1 MAAFVSCKWPR
12 RLVFIEFLHSH
23 NFDGVWLVDG
33 PKQMC
38 KDPAMWWILH
48 LISLYIECVIT
59 EPVKLTLA
67 GDGIWKGIIGHGS
80 RTAAR
85 VMLIIIGLWVNEEGG
100 DGKKE
105 GVCRYQTLAL
115 DFCLFRSLFFFSFE
129 NLINIYFDPSYGW
142 PSVCDW
148 APSFELLNQK
158 GNRTAGVEFVKL
170 RDGQIDASPPVD
182 NLNTL
187 GVTNHVVL
195 IWIISTIKN
204 NT

>member
-33 PKQMC
+33 PKRMC
-38 KDPAMWWILH
+38 KDRAMWWILH

-100 DGKKE
+100 DGLPNT
-105 GVCRYQTLAL
+105 CTR
-115 DFCLFRSLFFFSFE
+115 FLFVSFSLFFFFWK
-129 NLINIYFDPSYGW
+129 FDKY
-142 PSVCDW
+142 
-148 APSFELLNQK
+148 LLRSIIWVAECLWLSAQFWV
-158 GNRTAGVEFVKL
+158 VESE
-170 RDGQIDASPPVD
+170 R
-182 NLNTL
+182 
-187 GVTNHVVL
+187 
-195 IWIISTIKN
+195 
-204 NT
+204 

>member
-1 MAAFVSCKWPR
+1 MDIAPYKLIHWVCNHRTGQTHTCRRWNMKRNHWTWQPDSSTRDAYYNRTLGERGGRRREKRRGLSLPNTCTRFLFVS
-12 RLVFIEFLHSH
+12 F
-23 NFDGVWLVDG
+23 
-33 PKQMC
+33 
-38 KDPAMWWILH
+38 
-48 LISLYIECVIT
+48 SL
-59 EPVKLTLA
+59 
-67 GDGIWKGIIGHGS
+67 
-80 RTAAR
+80 
-85 VMLIIIGLWVNEEGG
+85 
-100 DGKKE
+100 
-105 GVCRYQTLAL
+105 
-115 DFCLFRSLFFFSFE
+115 FFSFE

-195 IWIISTIKN
+195 IWIIPTIKN